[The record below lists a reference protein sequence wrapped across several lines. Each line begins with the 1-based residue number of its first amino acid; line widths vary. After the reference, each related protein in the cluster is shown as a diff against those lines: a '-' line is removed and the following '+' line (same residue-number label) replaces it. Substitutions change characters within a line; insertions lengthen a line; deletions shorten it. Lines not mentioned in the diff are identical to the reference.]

1 MTQPV
6 YINDL
11 SVFLP
16 NQPVLNSQ
24 IEDVLGRINE
34 IPSLTKKTM
43 LANNKIEKRY
53 YAIDPST
60 GKFTHNNAQLTA
72 RAVQKLLPYPGFTP
86 GDIQVLSCGTT
97 SPDVILPGHG
107 MMVAGELGVPPCEV
121 VSTSGICLSGMTALK
136 YAQMSIASGAST
148 NGVCTGSELSSSF
161 MRADFFTLGVDPDA
175 DIAQAPILAF
185 NADFLRWMLSDG
197 AGAAYLANTPNPRG
211 ISLKIEWIDMRS
223 YAGELA
229 TCMYAG
235 GKQNKDGSISG
246 WREAESCKD
255 VVNGNL
261 LAVKQDTQLL
271 GRHIVNTMGQAL
283 ESITEKRQLR
293 PEDVNWYLP
302 HYSSHYFRAKFYQV
316 MKEIGFEIPYEKWF
330 TNLPYTGNVGSA
342 SIYIIMEEL
351 FKSGKL
357 KKGEKLL
364 CFIPESGRFSHCFML
379 LTVVQDGR

>member
-11 SVFLP
+11 STFLP
-16 NQPVLNSQ
+16 NQPVLNGQ

-34 IPSLTKKTM
+34 IPSLTKKKM

-72 RAVQKLLPYPGFTP
+72 QAVRKLSPYPGFTRD
-86 GDIQVLSCGTT
+86 DIQVLCCGTT
-97 SPDVILPGHG
+97 SPDVIIPGHG
-107 MMVAGELGVPPCEV
+107 MMVAGELAVPPCEV

-136 YAQMSIASGAST
+136 YVHMSVASGVST

-161 MRADFFTLGVDPDA
+161 MRADFFNLAVDPDA
-175 DIAQAPILAF
+175 DIASAPILAF

-197 AGAAYLANTPNPRG
+197 AGAAFISNTPNPQG
-211 ISLKIEWIDMRS
+211 ISLRIEWIDMVS

-235 GKQNKDGSISG
+235 GKQNEDGSISG
-246 WREAESCKD
+246 WREADSCKD
-255 VVNGNL
+255 AVNDNL

-271 GRHIVNTMGQAL
+271 GRHIVKTMGKAL
-283 ESITEKRQLR
+283 GRIAEKRQLT
-293 PEDVNWYLP
+293 PGDVDWYLP
-302 HYSSHYFRAKFYQV
+302 HYSSHYFRDKFYQV
-316 MKEIGFEIPYEKWF
+316 MKEIGFGIPYDKWF

-364 CFIPESGRFSHCFML
+364 CFIPESGRFSHCFMM
-379 LTVVQDGR
+379 LTVV

>member
-34 IPSLTKKTM
+34 IPSLTKEKM

-72 RAVQKLLPYPGFTP
+72 QAVRTLCPYPGFTP
-86 GDIQVLSCGTT
+86 GDIQLLCCGTT
-97 SPDVILPGHG
+97 SPDVIMPGHG
-107 MMVAGELGVPPCEV
+107 MMVAGELAVPPCEV

-136 YAQMSIASGAST
+136 YAQMSVASGASE
-148 NGVCTGSELSSSF
+148 NGVCTGSELASSF
-161 MRADFFTLGVDPDA
+161 MRADFFNLAVAPDA
-175 DIAQAPILAF
+175 DIASTPLLAF

-197 AGAAYLANTPNPRG
+197 AGAAFISNTPNPRG
-211 ISLKIEWIDMRS
+211 ISLRIEWIDMFS

-235 GKQNKDGSISG
+235 GKQNEDGSISG
-246 WREAESCKD
+246 WREADSCKD
-255 VVNGNL
+255 AVNENL
-261 LAVKQDTQLL
+261 LAVKQDTRLL
-271 GRHIVNTMGQAL
+271 GCHIVKTMGQAL
-283 ESITEKRQLR
+283 GRIAAKRQLR
-293 PEDVNWYLP
+293 PEDVDWYLP
-302 HYSSHYFRAKFYQV
+302 HYSSHYFRDKFYQV
-316 MKEIGFEIPYEKWF
+316 MKETGFEVPYDKWF

-351 FKSGKL
+351 FKSEKL

-379 LTVVQDGR
+379 LTVV

>member
-34 IPSLTKKTM
+34 IPSLTKKKM
-43 LANNKIEKRY
+43 LGNNKIEKRY

-72 RAVQKLLPYPGFTP
+72 RAVQKLRPYPGFTP
-86 GDIQVLSCGTT
+86 DDIRVLCCGTT

-107 MMVAGELGVPPCEV
+107 MMVAGELRVPPCEV

-136 YAQMSIASGAST
+136 YVHMSVASGAST

-161 MRADFFTLGVDPDA
+161 MRANFFNLAVDPDA
-175 DIAQAPILAF
+175 DIAGAPLLAF

-197 AGAAYLANTPNPRG
+197 AGAAFISNTPNTQG
-211 ISLKIEWIDMRS
+211 ISLKIEWIDMVS

-235 GKQNKDGSISG
+235 GKQNEDGSISG
-246 WREAESCKD
+246 WREADSCRD
-255 VVNGNL
+255 VVNKNL

-271 GRHIVNTMGQAL
+271 GRHIVKTMGQAL
-283 ESITEKRQLR
+283 GRITANRQLR
-293 PEDVNWYLP
+293 PEDVDWYLP
-302 HYSSHYFRAKFYQV
+302 HYSSHYFRDKFYQV
-316 MKEIGFEIPYEKWF
+316 MKETGFEVPYDKWF

-351 FKSGKL
+351 FKSEKL
-357 KKGEKLL
+357 QKGEKLL

-379 LTVVQDGR
+379 LTVV